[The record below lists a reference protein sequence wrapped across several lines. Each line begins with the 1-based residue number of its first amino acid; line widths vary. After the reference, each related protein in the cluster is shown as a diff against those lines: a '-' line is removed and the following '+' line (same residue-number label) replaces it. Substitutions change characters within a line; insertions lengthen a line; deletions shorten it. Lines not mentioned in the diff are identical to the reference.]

1 MLKKLLIV
9 FAAGCLG
16 GLANSLAVWSFGEF
30 GITHMA
36 DVSIAPA
43 LTPAWLYPRIVWGGL
58 WGFLFLLPMLTG
70 KTVSRGFLLSL
81 FPTMIQLFVVFPYK
95 AHKGMAGLELGLL
108 TPLFVIFYNFI
119 WGVTTAYAVKLAGK
133 GI

>member
-1 MLKKLLIV
+1 
-9 FAAGCLG
+9 
-16 GLANSLAVWSFGEF
+16 
-30 GITHMA
+30 
-36 DVSIAPA
+36 
-43 LTPAWLYPRIVWGGL
+43 
-58 WGFLFLLPMLTG
+58 
-70 KTVSRGFLLSL
+70 
-81 FPTMIQLFVVFPYK
+81 MIQLFVVFPYK